1 MIDQALGRFCVLQ
14 KIGEGGMGVVYL
26 AHYSELKRDV
36 ALKVLRE
43 EASGDAMRMKRFKR
57 EAQVL
62 ASLTPL
68 RPAAY
73 SQPFLPPSK
82 IALD

>member
-1 MIDQALGRFCVLQ
+1 
-14 KIGEGGMGVVYL
+14 MGVVYL

-43 EASGDAMRMKRFKR
+43 EASGDAMRMQRFKR

-62 ASLTPL
+62 ASLIPL
-68 RPAAY
+68 RL
-73 SQPFLPPSK
+73 LPIPSLFVPIK
-82 IALD
+82 KSSCLI